1 MLSTP
6 RLVTGLNNSTLG
18 AAGKCAEVVFL
29 AIGFLSRNR
38 AKGKLAD
45 LANRIVKSPT

>member
-1 MLSTP
+1 MRVRVLCS
-6 RLVTGLNNSTLG
+6 SSAG

-29 AIGFLSRNR
+29 AIGFLFGNR

-45 LANRIVKSPT
+45 LANRIVKSPA